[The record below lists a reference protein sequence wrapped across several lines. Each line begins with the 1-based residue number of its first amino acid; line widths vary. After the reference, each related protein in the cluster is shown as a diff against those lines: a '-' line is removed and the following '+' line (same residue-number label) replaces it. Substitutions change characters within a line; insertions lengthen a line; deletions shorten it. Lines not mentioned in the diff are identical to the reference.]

1 MNDENVKV
9 KEENITSMKEQA
21 LIKQENIFS
30 DKKRQEGDDG
40 KDDELEIILER
51 PVKRRRR

>member
-30 DKKRQEGDDG
+30 DKKRQEGDG